1 MSSLPV
7 DNNQDEPIAV
17 YGAMAANGVIAVA
30 KGVAALYTG
39 SSAMLSECIHSL
51 VDTANEGLLL
61 IGMKRAARTADQ
73 VHPFGYGKEL
83 YFWSLIVAIAL
94 FGIGGGLSFFEGVT
108 HITGHAPEERG
119 NVMWNY
125 AVIGIALIAEG
136 ISWMIALREFL
147 PTVKDESLWHALR
160 AAKDPTTVTVIF
172 EDSAALAGLLFALTG
187 VYLSEITG
195 SVLWDGIASMMIGV
209 TLASVAILLAYES
222 RSLLIGEAAD
232 PRVIESIRQIARED
246 ADVVEAGRPL
256 TMHFGPDEVLLNL
269 DVRFRS
275 DLSSEA
281 IMGVVDRLE
290 RGIRER
296 HPEIKRIF
304 IEAESLRREGDR
316 TGARSA

>member
-136 ISWMIALREFL
+136 SSWTIALREFL

-275 DLSSEA
+275 GLSSET

-304 IEAESLRREGDR
+304 IEAESLRQEGDR